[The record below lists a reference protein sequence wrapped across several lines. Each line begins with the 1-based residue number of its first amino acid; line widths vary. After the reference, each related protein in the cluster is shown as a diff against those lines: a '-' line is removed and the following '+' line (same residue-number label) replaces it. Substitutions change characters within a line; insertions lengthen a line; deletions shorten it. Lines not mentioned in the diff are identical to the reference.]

1 MTPIRRETVFLLAG
15 DFLLFVF
22 SLWLALTVRV
32 FHVPTYARFEL
43 NFIAF
48 LPAFAV
54 SLFVFFIAGLYEK
67 QTRMVKR
74 VMGAR
79 ILGAQIA
86 NAFIAAVMFFL
97 LPLVIA
103 PKTILLLYLFISVLL
118 IQAWRFYITPRLSLY
133 DRQVAVLVGKGEAV
147 TETIEEVNDNNKYQV
162 RFSEHIDTSKVP
174 EGALSDRIRKAVHDG
189 AKIVV
194 LDTSD
199 QRIRGELPALYDAM
213 VAGVPFVEFASFY
226 ESIFDRVPLE
236 HIDYVWLLALLPKQ
250 HVLYDF
256 SKRVFD
262 FVLALLGLVF
272 AAFLI
277 FPAAAVMMLEG
288 GGSPFIAQERIGKG
302 GKEFRIIKLRSM
314 LYDDPGDP
322 ESIKRNRV
330 TPVGKVLR
338 KTRIDELPQLWNV
351 LKGDLSFIGP
361 RPERPQIAMV
371 YEKEI
376 PYYEIRHVIT
386 PGLSGWAQ
394 IRDFDA
400 PRGSEDVERTRRKLS
415 YDLYYLKHRSFG
427 LDIVITL
434 KTIRALISFSGK

>member
-1 MTPIRRETVFLLAG
+1 MTTIRRETIFLVVG
-15 DFLLFVF
+15 DFLLFTF

-32 FHVPTYARFEL
+32 LHAPTLERFEL

-54 SLFVFFIAGLYEK
+54 SIFVFFIAGLYEK

-74 VMGAR
+74 ALGSR
-79 ILGAQIA
+79 ILGAQVA

-118 IQAWRFYITPRLSLY
+118 IQGWRFYIAPRLTLY
-133 DRQVAVLVGKGEAV
+133 GKQQAVLVGKGIAV
-147 TETIEEVNDNNKYQV
+147 IETIEEVNNNNKYQV
-162 RFSEHIDTSKVP
+162 RFSEHIDTGKVE
-174 EGALSDRIRKAVHDG
+174 EGALSDRIRKAVHEG
-189 AKIVV
+189 ARIVV

-199 QRIRGELPALYDAM
+199 QLIRGELPALYDAM
-213 VAGVPFVEFASFY
+213 VAGVTFVEFASFY

-236 HIDYVWLLALLPKQ
+236 HIDYVWLLGSLPKQ
-250 HVLYDF
+250 HVLYDLA
-256 SKRVFD
+256 KRVFD
-262 FVLALLGLVF
+262 FVLALFGLV
-272 AAFLI
+272 AAI
-277 FPAAAVMMLEG
+277 FFIIPAALIIMLEG
-288 GGSPFIAQERIGKG
+288 GGSPFIWHERIGRG
-302 GKEFRIIKLRSM
+302 GQVFRIVKLRSM
-314 LYDDPGDP
+314 LYNDHGNP
-322 ESIKRNRV
+322 EKQKMNRV
-330 TPVGKVLR
+330 TTVGKVLR

-351 LKGDLSFIGP
+351 LKGELSFIGP
-361 RPERPQIAMV
+361 RPELPQIAMV
-371 YEKEI
+371 YEKKI

-394 IRDFDA
+394 IRDYDA
-400 PRGSEDVERTRRKLS
+400 PRGAADVERTRTKLS

-427 LDIVITL
+427 LDMVIAL